1 MKELIMAKCTIQV
14 KGNLAR
20 DAEAKV
26 SKAGKMYTVLSVGS
40 TPSKKNTAGE
50 WENGETMWFNVT
62 VFAELNPLEFTKGSP
77 VELEGTF
84 THRTYT
90 KKDGTIGYALDVVTD
105 TVKIIPR
112 GNSVSGNSAQAQDN
126 WKQKDNWQAPTPL
139 ILEDLPF

>member
-26 SKAGKMYTVLSVGS
+26 SKLARCIAFCQSGLHRA
-40 TPSKKNTAGE
+40 KKNAAGE

-105 TVKIIPR
+105 LVKIIPR
-112 GNSVSGNSAQAQDN
+112 GNSVSGNSAQAQDD
-126 WKQKDNWQAPTPL
+126 WKQKDNWQNPAPL